1 MTQPTIL
8 KIATRQSPL
17 ALWQANFVKNRLE
30 DLYPQIKVKL
40 ISMVTKGDVILDTP
54 LAKIGGKGLFV
65 KELENALLE
74 KCADIAVH
82 SMKDVPMQFPKGLGL
97 SVICKREDPRDAFVS
112 NKYQSLDELPQGSIV
127 GTSSQR
133 RQCQLKQLRP
143 DLDIRSLRGNVGT
156 RLTKLDNGDYDAIIL
171 AAAGLIRLGM
181 PNRITS
187 FIETAQFLPAAGQ
200 GAVGIECRT
209 DDAAVQALLA
219 PLADPETTACVLAER
234 AMNAHLQGG
243 CQVPIGGYAVLEN
256 GQIYLRALV
265 GALDGSKIIYAEG
278 KNTLENAEILGVQI
292 AEKLL
297 AQGAD
302 RILADVYSAGEK

>member
-1 MTQPTIL
+1 
-8 KIATRQSPL
+8 
-17 ALWQANFVKNRLE
+17 
-30 DLYPQIKVKL
+30 
-40 ISMVTKGDVILDTP
+40 
-54 LAKIGGKGLFV
+54 
-65 KELENALLE
+65 
-74 KCADIAVH
+74 
-82 SMKDVPMQFPKGLGL
+82 MKDVPMQFPKGLGL

-127 GTSSQR
+127 GTSSLR

-256 GQIYLRALV
+256 GHIYLRALV